1 MMVTYSF
8 NFYLSAIQKESVAA
22 KFDCPY
28 TKRCIITI
36 ISFAINN
43 DPGLSNIS
51 VR

>member
-1 MMVTYSF
+1 MMVTYPF
-8 NFYLSAIQKESVAA
+8 DFYLSAVKKETVAA

-28 TKRCIITI
+28 SERGIITI
-36 ISFAINN
+36 ISFTIDN